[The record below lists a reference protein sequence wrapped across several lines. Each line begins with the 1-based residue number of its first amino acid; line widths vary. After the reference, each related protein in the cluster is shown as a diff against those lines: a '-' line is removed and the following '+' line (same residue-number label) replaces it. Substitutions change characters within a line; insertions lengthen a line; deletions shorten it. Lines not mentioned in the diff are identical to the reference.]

1 MFRSAGLVRPMRSPR
16 PWCFSHPTTV
26 ATSRERSCL
35 WMAVSHKCR
44 PSLAEGHGIKNGSS
58 APHFLLPS
66 ANWLQRDT
74 RKCESRLGLEK
85 SGGEGGIRTPGR
97 GFGPYN
103 GLANFPIHMP
113 DVRNQQVTF
122 G

>member
-1 MFRSAGLVRPMRSPR
+1 MFRSAGLVHPMRSPR
-16 PWCFSHPTTV
+16 LWCFSRPMTV
-26 ATSRERSCL
+26 ATSRERNCS

-85 SGGEGGIRTPGR
+85 SDGEGVI
-97 GFGPYN
+97 
-103 GLANFPIHMP
+103 LDLHSESHS
-113 DVRNQQVTF
+113 NQQT
-122 G
+122 